1 MVARPP
7 PSSGSPTSAPD
18 GGPAA
23 TSWTVLG
30 RRVSTPVEVR
40 RAAQWGVQYLVPAA
54 AAQRIV
60 SPTGLEATGPVPGRA
75 LVALAVCRYD
85 DTDLDP
91 YHEVAVSFVV
101 RRHDA
106 PRGASPAR
114 RLGEIATGAIGVYIH
129 RLPVDRAFSCA
140 AGRDIWGF
148 PKWVTSIE
156 IDEPEAGRAGRGTA
170 MSARLVDGGT
180 HILTLSVAAGGRL
193 RLPAN
198 APPTYSF
205 ADGVLRRTT
214 WTTSAEGTGGR
225 FGGARLTL
233 GDHPMA
239 DELRSLGLPRRA
251 LFSSSAGRIA
261 RLVRRGRSG
270 GVPTGVTAPD
280 RSDPGPARW
289 RRERGRVI

>member
-1 MVARPP
+1 VVVRPLS
-7 PSSGSPTSAPD
+7 SSGSPSS
-18 GGPAA
+18 GPGDQPAGPGDQPA
-23 TSWTVLG
+23 GPTAWTVLG
-30 RRVSTPVEVR
+30 RRVRAPVEVR
-40 RAAQWGVQYLVPAA
+40 RAAQWSAQYLVPLD
-54 AAQRIV
+54 AAQRVV

-75 LVALAVCRYD
+75 LMALAVCRYD

-106 PRGASPAR
+106 SPDASPAR
-114 RLGEIATGAIGVYIH
+114 RLREVATGAIGVYIH
-129 RLPVDRAFSCA
+129 RLPVDSAFSCA

-148 PKWVTSIE
+148 PKWVASIE
-156 IDEPEAGRAGRGTA
+156 IDEPRGSRTGPGTG

-180 HILTLSVAAGGRL
+180 HVLTLSVAAGGRL
-193 RLPAN
+193 SLPAT

-205 ADGVLRRTT
+205 TDGVLRRTT
-214 WTTSAEGTGGR
+214 WSTSAEGTGGR

-251 LFSSSAGRIA
+251 LFSSSAQQMRASFEAAETVG
-261 RLVRRGRSG
+261 
-270 GVPTGVTAPD
+270 PD
-280 RSDPGPARW
+280 RVNRVRPAGGGEGPD
-289 RRERGRVI
+289 V